1 MGERGGWFR
10 VLIFLRGG
18 GQEEEREKTLR
29 RSPTCRHKKSTRFVP
44 SEELF
49 LDTPTTVPKARR
61 SSQRRFGGV
70 FFRDRPTCFS
80 GDDGRASFF
89 RKARE
94 REKRKSE
101 RVIGGEKEVF
111 LNSRIARRLLR

>member
-29 RSPTCRHKKSTRFVP
+29 RSPCRHKKKSTRFVP

-49 LDTPTTVPKARR
+49 LDTPTVPKARR
-61 SSQRRFGGV
+61 SQRRFGGV